1 MQVLILIGIAFTVTA
16 NAIWNNP
23 DPCPYVWGTN
33 NHEIIRNE
41 CKLVLKYGNTLK
53 WVKKETYETNSTLK
67 SN

>member
-1 MQVLILIGIAFTVTA
+1 MIFTLRIIFDGASFTAFTVTA

-53 WVKKETYETNSTLK
+53 WVKKETK
-67 SN
+67 